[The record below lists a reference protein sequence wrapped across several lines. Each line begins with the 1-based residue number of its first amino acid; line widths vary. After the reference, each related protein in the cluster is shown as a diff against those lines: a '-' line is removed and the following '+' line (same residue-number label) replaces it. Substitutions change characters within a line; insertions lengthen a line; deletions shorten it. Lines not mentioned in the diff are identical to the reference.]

1 MLVFHW
7 PFTCSIY
14 FVCYLLDISGIVD
27 DDPILGEQNGVASD
41 NDASHINGAEA
52 PSSTEPEARQNSI
65 FTDEEKSKVNIW
77 LDHISLSNR
86 FCR

>member
-7 PFTCSIY
+7 PLTCSIY
-14 FVCYLLDISGIVD
+14 FVCYFLDIAGIVD

-52 PSSTEPEARQNSI
+52 RPPAEPEARQNSI
-65 FTDEEKSKVNIW
+65 FTDEEKSKVFIW
-77 LDHISLSNR
+77 LDRISLLDK